1 MSFKTFFADNFQFD
15 GVRETTNET
24 IKICIKTIHITSSF
38 VQILSASSKAWNF
51 EYDFINLWSK
61 YASIAFG
68 MFDQR
73 LPSFKKP

>member
-1 MSFKTFFADNFQFD
+1 MSFKTFFADNLQFD
-15 GVRETTNET
+15 GVRKTTNET
-24 IKICIKTIHITSSF
+24 MKRCIKTIHITF
-38 VQILSASSKAWNF
+38 VQILPASSKAWNF